1 MLQGLRILQM
11 QKAHGIGGSEKHI
24 IDLCHGLRDLGAVP
38 QVLWLE
44 EQGHPLDAL
53 MALCASRSLPA
64 SRLPIGGDL
73 DPRLPGR
80 TRGWLRRHPQDLV
93 HLHLIHATLYG
104 VLAARGPDTPRLVA
118 TRHGVEPYQR
128 LPWFRLLARLL
139 DARCARVIAP
149 SQWIADCAR
158 RWDGTSAEKIRVIRH
173 GIALERFE
181 QIAARESTRETWGVD
196 PGALVIGSVA
206 RLHPSKDH
214 ETLLRAFAAVR
225 ERHPALQLVLVGEGP
240 LRKQLV
246 RLTARLL
253 GADAPASGVHFLGER
268 GNVEDLLAGF
278 DIAVLATRREGF
290 GLAAL
295 EAMAAG
301 LPLVASNTG
310 ALPELLHDGDSGL
323 LVEPGS
329 PAALAQ
335 ALERLVTRPDLRR
348 ALAQRARAEAQKY
361 PLSRMVAE
369 TAELYAE
376 VALTP
381 ASQRP

>member
-1 MLQGLRILQM
+1 M

-38 QVLWLE
+38 QILWLE
-44 EQGHPLDAL
+44 EQGHPLNAL

-64 SRLPIGGDL
+64 SCLPIGGDL
-73 DPRLPGR
+73 DLQLPGR
-80 TRGWLRRHPQDLV
+80 IRGWLSAHPQDLI

-104 VLAARGPDTPRLVA
+104 VLAATRATDPPLIA

-128 LPWFRLLARLL
+128 LPWFHLLARLL
-139 DARCARVIAP
+139 DARCACVIAP
-149 SQWIADCAR
+149 SQWIARCTR

-173 GIALERFE
+173 GIDLERFE
-181 QIAARESTRETWGVD
+181 QVAARESIRQSWDVD
-196 PGALVIGSVA
+196 PGVLVIGSVA

-225 ERHPALQLVLVGEGP
+225 ERHPALRLVLVGEGP
-240 LRKQLV
+240 LRERLV
-246 RLTARLL
+246 NLAARLPS
-253 GADAPASGVHFLGER
+253 ADAPTSGVLFLGER

-310 ALPELLHDGDSGL
+310 ALPELIRDGDSGL

-335 ALERLVTRPDLRR
+335 ALERLVTQPELRR

-376 VALTP
+376 MA
-381 ASQRP
+381 RR

>member
-1 MLQGLRILQM
+1 M

-38 QVLWLE
+38 QILWLE
-44 EQGHPLDAL
+44 EQGHPLNAL

-64 SRLPIGGDL
+64 SCLPIGGDL
-73 DPRLPGR
+73 DLQLPGR
-80 TRGWLRRHPQDLV
+80 IRGWLSAHPQDLI

-104 VLAARGPDTPRLVA
+104 VLAATRATDPPLIA

-128 LPWFRLLARLL
+128 LPWFHLLARLL
-139 DARCARVIAP
+139 DARCACVIAP
-149 SQWIADCAR
+149 SQWIARC
-158 RWDGTSAEKIRVIRH
+158 
-173 GIALERFE
+173 
-181 QIAARESTRETWGVD
+181 TREAWGID

-225 ERHPALQLVLVGEGP
+225 EQHPALRLVLVGEGP
-240 LRKQLV
+240 LRERLV
-246 RLTARLL
+246 NLAARLPS
-253 GADAPASGVHFLGER
+253 ADAPTSGVLFLGER

-310 ALPELLHDGDSGL
+310 ALPELIRDGDSGL

-335 ALERLVTRPDLRR
+335 ALERLVTQPELRR

-376 VALTP
+376 MA
-381 ASQRP
+381 RR